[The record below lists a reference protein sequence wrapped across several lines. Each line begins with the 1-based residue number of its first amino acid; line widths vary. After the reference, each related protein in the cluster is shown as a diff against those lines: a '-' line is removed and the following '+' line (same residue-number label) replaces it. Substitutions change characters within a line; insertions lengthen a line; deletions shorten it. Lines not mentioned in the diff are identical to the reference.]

1 MKRLRVCTWVIAAAA
16 LLMALPASAFAAE
29 RFPRGF
35 LWGTATSGFQVE
47 AGGKPSN
54 ADRRSDW
61 WAFSND
67 PDLISRDLVSGDR
80 VDRGPGQWKVW
91 RRDLDLARKK
101 LNNNAVRMGIEWS
114 RIFPR
119 STAGVKVGSRRITR
133 AQLRRLDRLA
143 SGRAVRHYRRVL
155 RGARARGLKTMLT
168 LHHFTLPLW
177 IHDPAGVRAAFAGRG
192 GDDPVPA
199 SLRRGG
205 WIQRST
211 VAEFR
216 KFAAYAA
223 WKFGDHVNLWVTMN
237 EPLVQVSQG
246 MVSIPGVTGT
256 KAPGILS
263 YAAAVQAVEHMAL
276 GNAAAYDAINS
287 VDRRARVGFVHN
299 MADWRPAN
307 PSSAADRQSA
317 ENANYILNRL
327 FLNATVRGR
336 YDIDADGRIDP
347 GEARPEPGAQGRLRG
362 RELLLA
368 RVRVQPGR
376 IGEHPRPAVRL
387 RTDDRVPGHGQ
398 SRGPALPDP
407 LHRVRLGDRRHRP
420 AQRAG
425 AGRHIRP
432 PAVRD
437 RERHRRRQRQRAAGL
452 PGEPPARGP
461 PGDHRTAR
469 ACAATSTGRSRTT
482 SSGPRATRRGSA
494 CTPSTRRPWRAG
506 RGRAPASTR
515 GSRGATRF
523 LSRRSLVGPL
533 GARLRWCMRPSTAG
547 TEGAGPGRNPRAA
560 GAGRPRASRS
570 GRPCYERDQVV
581 TVDRRFG

>member
-1 MKRLRVCTWVIAAAA
+1 MRRPLVCTWVIAAAA
-16 LLMALPASAFAAE
+16 LLMALPAPAFAAD

-237 EPLVQVSQG
+237 EPLVQISQG

-263 YAAAVQAVEHMAL
+263 YAAAVQAVENMAL

-317 ENANYILNRL
+317 DNANYILNRL

-336 YDIDADGRIDP
+336 YDTDADGTIDP
-347 GEARPEPGAQGRLRG
+347 GESRPSLARKADFVGVNYYSPAFASSLGASVSTRVPLFDFAPTIAYRGTGNPAGPPCPTRCTEFGWVIDATGLRNVLELAATYGRPLYVTENGIDDANDSERPDYLVSHLRAVRRAITG
-362 RELLLA
+362 GA
-368 RVRVQPGR
+368 RVRGYFHWSLTDNFEWSEGYKARFGLYAFNPRTLARRARPSAR
-376 IGEHPRPAVRL
+376 IYARIAR
-387 RTDDRVPGHGQ
+387 RN
-398 SRGPALPDP
+398 ALP
-407 LHRVRLGDRRHRP
+407 
-420 AQRAG
+420 
-425 AGRHIRP
+425 
-432 PAVRD
+432 
-437 RERHRRRQRQRAAGL
+437 
-452 PGEPPARGP
+452 
-461 PGDHRTAR
+461 
-469 ACAATSTGRSRTT
+469 
-482 SSGPRATRRGSA
+482 
-494 CTPSTRRPWRAG
+494 
-506 RGRAPASTR
+506 
-515 GSRGATRF
+515 
-523 LSRRSLVGPL
+523 
-533 GARLRWCMRPSTAG
+533 
-547 TEGAGPGRNPRAA
+547 
-560 GAGRPRASRS
+560 
-570 GRPCYERDQVV
+570 
-581 TVDRRFG
+581 